1 MQSFGG
7 MYCALGRWMIHSL
20 NKPLAYFLISQV
32 TIDTAD
38 MLSLCLGKA
47 KAQEMV
53 TAIKEANCPPNIKD
67 PIR

>member
-1 MQSFGG
+1 MT
-7 MYCALGRWMIHSL
+7 
-20 NKPLAYFLISQV
+20 YFLISQV

-53 TAIKEANCPPNIKD
+53 TAIKDANCPPNIKD